1 VKNLKITVI
10 TGLSGSGKSTA
21 IAAFEDAGYYC
32 VDNLPVELLPKLVE
46 LPIENNSEF
55 AGFAFVMDLRE
66 KGFLSK
72 YRFVFDALRKN
83 GYRFNVLFLEADPDI
98 LIARYSATRRQ
109 HPLSRDKSLPEA
121 IQLEI
126 SQLKNLR
133 DEADAVIDTSR
144 CNVHELKSLILDRAR
159 QNQKDALMQIHVMS
173 FGFKNGI
180 PLNADLVVDVRFLVN
195 PYFDPALKDLNGES
209 KPIRDF
215 ILKNRE
221 TGTFLAKYCDL
232 LDYLLPQYEK
242 EGKAYLTIAVGCTGG
257 QHRSVTIAR
266 SIAGHIEKSG
276 KPVTLI
282 HRDI

>member
-1 VKNLKITVI
+1 MKNLKITVI

-32 VDNLPVELLPKLVE
+32 VDNLPVELLPKIVE
-46 LPIENNSEF
+46 LPIESNPEF
-55 AGFAFVMDLRE
+55 AGLAFVMDLRE

-72 YRFVFDALRKN
+72 YRFVFDSLRKN
-83 GYRFNVLFLEADPDI
+83 GYRFNVLFLEADPQI

-126 SQLKNLR
+126 SQLKELR

-144 CNVHELKSLILDRAR
+144 CNVHELKSLILGQAR

-180 PLNADLVVDVRFLVN
+180 PLNADLVVDVRFLAN

-209 KPIRDF
+209 KPVRDF
-215 ILKNRE
+215 ILRDKE
-221 TGTFLAKYCDL
+221 TGAFLAKYCDL

-257 QHRSVTIAR
+257 QHRSVAIAR
-266 SIAGHIEKSG
+266 SIAEHIEESG
-276 KPVTLI
+276 KPVALI

>member
-1 VKNLKITVI
+1 MKNLKITII

-32 VDNLPVELLPKLVE
+32 VDNLPVELLPKLLE
-46 LPIENNSEF
+46 LPIESNSEF

-72 YRFVFDALRKN
+72 YRFVFNALRKS
-83 GYRFNVLFLEADPDI
+83 GYRFNVLFLEADPEI

-126 SQLKNLR
+126 SELEHLR
-133 DEADAVIDTSR
+133 NEADAVIDTSR

-180 PLNADLVVDVRFLVN
+180 PLHADLVVDVRFLVN
-195 PYFDPALKDLNGES
+195 PYFDPALKELNGES
-209 KPIRDF
+209 KPIREF
-215 ILKNRE
+215 ILKDGE
-221 TGTFLAKYCDL
+221 TGAFLAKYCDL

-266 SIAGHIEKSG
+266 SIAEHIEKSG